1 MEFPPTTVVRQRPKE
16 KTNQTMPLASLIKTG
31 ISTLLSDII
40 IEDSSKAINLLKEHF
55 TFRADEITKGYQDS
69 YGYAITAITVGLA
82 APEQKLA
89 FIQKILHSKIT
100 RDFSDAIETKY
111 LQPFAQQR

>member
-1 MEFPPTTVVRQRPKE
+1 
-16 KTNQTMPLASLIKTG
+16 MPLPSLIKTG
-31 ISTLLSDII
+31 LSTLLSDIF

-82 APEQKLA
+82 APDQKLA
-89 FIQKILHSKIT
+89 FIQKMISLRSLLRFSILKSPVIFQTPLKPSICNHSPNSAAT
-100 RDFSDAIETKY
+100 LYHHYANN
-111 LQPFAQQR
+111 